1 MDISQNKKFGTIAE
15 YRVIVEL
22 ITRNF
27 VVSIP
32 QGEYAGY
39 DLIADNLA
47 GKLFRLQIK
56 STNRQI
62 PHSKG
67 FRISI
72 GRGASR
78 KKPYTLKDCD
88 FLICVIF
95 PDFYIIPIKDIDVV
109 SLNIFPNGNSGL
121 KTPANYRGN
130 RWEIYKNKWD
140 LIS

>member
-15 YRVIVEL
+15 FRVIVEL
-22 ITRNF
+22 IARNF

-62 PHSKG
+62 PQSKG
-67 FRISI
+67 FRINI
-72 GRGASR
+72 GRGKSQ

-95 PDFYIIPIKDIDVV
+95 PVFYIIPIKDIDVV
-109 SLNIFPNGNSGL
+109 SLNVFPNGNSGL
-121 KTPANYRGN
+121 KAPVNYRGN

-140 LIS
+140 LIF